1 MKKKLTNNLS
11 LKIVSVLAAILIWLF
26 ASSASD
32 PVIRADYTVK
42 VEVTNDD
49 YITDSNKTYRI
60 DDDDREVTVYVN
72 GKTSLVSN
80 RENDIVAVADMH
92 QIVEMDENADV
103 VYVPVQIK
111 PTRGITMKNVDIYPK
126 TIPVSIEDVETKEFV
141 VTVNTTGVPANGY
154 VIGECEP
161 AMEKISIRG
170 PESTINKIKSVVA
183 TINVTGLSND
193 SKRSAKISL
202 LDQNGETVV
211 TEDAKEYLNLIGLK
225 DDGTMDV
232 DVDLWRVVDN
242 IKVKVSYSGTPA
254 QGYEVDKITTTPET
268 IAVAGSE
275 EALVKLADKGNTI
288 EIPPSLI
295 NVEGSSQDLEANI
308 KLNSLLKEED
318 GYKVPEN
325 MTQSLLVRVG
335 ILPYGS
341 KEFEIDTGDIIISGL
356 GDNLKVMFNQG
367 SVIVR
372 VKGTESELEE
382 LKTKDIKASVDLT
395 DKVAGEYSV
404 PVSIELPTGYEQ
416 VENTLVTVQ
425 LAKTENT
432 SG

>member
-232 DVDLWRVVDN
+232 DLWRVVDN

-325 MTQSLLVRVG
+325 MTQSLLVRVS